1 MWFQIS
7 SLDFRIGDVHLK
19 HIDHDYVMRKRCW
32 WKKVFSLKGPD
43 MRFCRPTEAET
54 RHFRFIPSVLFAT
67 VESQWLPRGRRNLKM
82 SKTTVIKFI
91 LRQFLPKLIYVKI
104 SIIHIIR
111 QLAVRLGK
119 STFTWNKMIMD
130 TAEASSLLFWHLWLQ
145 SGTRNFL
152 LDFSV
157 VDEEIQKMGYFQPSL
172 R

>member
-1 MWFQIS
+1 MLSNFLSKNVKNCPKLIKNWPKLLRECLKS
-7 SLDFRIGDVHLK
+7 S
-19 HIDHDYVMRKRCW
+19 
-32 WKKVFSLKGPD
+32 KGPD
-43 MRFCRPTEAET
+43 TRFCRATEAET

-91 LRQFLPKLIYVKI
+91 LRQFLPNLIYVKI

-152 LDFSV
+152 LDSSV

>member
-1 MWFQIS
+1 
-7 SLDFRIGDVHLK
+7 
-19 HIDHDYVMRKRCW
+19 
-32 WKKVFSLKGPD
+32 

-67 VESQWLPRGRRNLKM
+67 VESQWLPRGGRNLKM

-91 LRQFLPKLIYVKI
+91 LRQFLPNLIYVKI

-130 TAEASSLLFWHLWLQ
+130 TAEASSLLF
-145 SGTRNFL
+145 
-152 LDFSV
+152 
-157 VDEEIQKMGYFQPSL
+157 
-172 R
+172 